1 MSNFLSSAIEK
12 LLFRPVVVSAI
23 ERVGDTFYLVSM
35 QGEGLSGVTWIPG
48 QTIQFMV
55 GSLVKRAYTP
65 MDVDAKAGSARFL
78 FYRHGQ
84 GPGSAWAASLQEGDV
99 CQVMRPKNS
108 IDFTKEQGPAVFFGD
123 ETSFAAAQVLQQFQ
137 QERASG
143 RLIFEVGS
151 LPEARVVVSAMK
163 LEQVT
168 LLEKTSDGSHL
179 EQAAKELNRLASLHK
194 TPTWFFTGCAPSIQ
208 VVRKRLKANGVSLS
222 RGAVKPYWSPG
233 RKGID

>member
-1 MSNFLSSAIEK
+1 MSSFLSTAIEK
-12 LLFRPVVVSAI
+12 LLFHPVSVSAV
-23 ERVGDTFYLVSM
+23 ERVGESFYLVSM
-35 QGEGLSGVTWIPG
+35 QGEGLHGVTWIPG

-55 GSLVKRAYTP
+55 GSLTKRAYTP

-78 FYRHGQ
+78 LYRHGQ

-99 CQVMRPKNS
+99 CQLMRPKNS

-123 ETSFAAAQVLQQFQ
+123 ETSFAAAQVLQQCQ

-143 RLIFEVGS
+143 RLVFEVVS
-151 LPEARVVVSAMK
+151 LTDARAVVSTLK

-168 LLEKTSDGSHL
+168 LLQKTNDGSHL
-179 EQAAKELNRLASLHK
+179 EQAAQELNRFASVHN

-208 VVRKRLKANGVSLS
+208 VVRKLLKADGVSLS